1 MVLAKTNRATGPVAI
16 LQDLTP
22 FFTRP
27 DPVFYGPNGSGRE
40 ARLQGFISGLSAG
53 WRTPV
58 GGVSVSIPSLE
69 TGLQIGT
76 VAAGVAYNFHLGN
89 VCR

>member
-22 FFTRP
+22 FFMR
-27 DPVFYGPNGSGRE
+27 FLYGPNGSGRE